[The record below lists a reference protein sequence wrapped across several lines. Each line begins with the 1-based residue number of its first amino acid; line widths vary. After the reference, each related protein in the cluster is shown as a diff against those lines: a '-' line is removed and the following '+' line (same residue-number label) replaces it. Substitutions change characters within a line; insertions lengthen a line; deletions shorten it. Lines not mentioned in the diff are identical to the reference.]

1 MTKFDALGPQA
12 RAAIRE
18 APVEVRL
25 FEILAAFHRQWCDQ
39 VIRRNEFPGEIDWQH
54 PDMDRQVASFIADLA
69 GRESR
74 VERRNDGFEDRDPRR
89 GL

>member
-1 MTKFDALGPQA
+1 MTRFDALGPLA

-25 FEILAAFHRQWCDQ
+25 FETLATFHREWCDR
-39 VIRRNEFPGEIDWQH
+39 VIRRGEFPGEIDWQH
-54 PDMDRQVASFIADLA
+54 PDMDRMVASFIADQA

-74 VERRNDGFEDRDPRR
+74 VERRSDGFEDRDPRR
-89 GL
+89 GV